1 MTVAS
6 GLSWL
11 LACQECAWVSPHL
24 GLSKTERE
32 KERDA
37 HLLDGAK
44 DGEAEVFLA
53 CLLGADTSEELGT
66 KLERLLAVE
75 GGLFH
80 VDGVSGQRAGPPSS
94 SEEEGRGLTV
104 FPLCTVVRMHVS
116 VQGG

>member
-11 LACQECAWVSPHL
+11 LAWFRACVCQFTRSIPE
-24 GLSKTERE
+24 ERE
-32 KERDA
+32 GDA

-66 KLERLLAVE
+66 KLESLLAVE
-75 GGLFH
+75 GGL
-80 VDGVSGQRAGPPSS
+80 GVRTGSGQ
-94 SEEEGRGLTV
+94 
-104 FPLCTVVRMHVS
+104 VRS
-116 VQGG
+116 G

>member
-1 MTVAS
+1 M
-6 GLSWL
+6 
-11 LACQECAWVSPHL
+11 

-66 KLERLLAVE
+66 KLESLLAVE
-75 GGLFH
+75 GGL
-80 VDGVSGQRAGPPSS
+80 GVRTGSGQ
-94 SEEEGRGLTV
+94 
-104 FPLCTVVRMHVS
+104 VRS
-116 VQGG
+116 G